1 MCSSDLEEVR
11 YPEPD
16 QLAARAALTRHVRT
30 AAGVVGEPVSSSG
43 VRLLRDGGFS
53 GGLDPVGS
61 SARGGISGVWWLAGR
76 RRPLRVAAWASS
88 CDLIGGYHRFRNTI
102 MMRVLFV

>member
-1 MCSSDLEEVR
+1 M
-11 YPEPD
+11 
-16 QLAARAALTRHVRT
+16 
-30 AAGVVGEPVSSSG
+30 GEPVSASG

-53 GGLDPVGS
+53 GGLVLGRKQV
-61 SARGGISGVWWLAGR
+61 RGGAPGISGVWWLAGR

-102 MMRVLFV
+102 MMCVLFV